1 MSVALAVTVH
11 DPEGVQAVAIERL
24 ADTLRGLFA
33 GFALNIS
40 DRTDA
45 RVGAVAER
53 VLGAKTMRHLQGEPF
68 IGRARRG
75 SVEMALTC
83 DAAQVLYCDLDHLL
97 RWVEADAGEV
107 RAVLS
112 RGLDADMLVIGR
124 SARTF
129 AAEPKRLQ
137 DTERVVNHIYALMT
151 GHEGFDVMFA
161 ARRLSRRAAEMI
173 VREAREDT
181 VGNDV
186 EWPLLVE
193 RAGLS
198 VA

>member
-1 MSVALAVTVH
+1 
-11 DPEGVQAVAIERL
+11 
-24 ADTLRGLFA
+24 
-33 GFALNIS
+33 
-40 DRTDA
+40 
-45 RVGAVAER
+45 
-53 VLGAKTMRHLQGEPF
+53 
-68 IGRARRG
+68 
-75 SVEMALTC
+75 
-83 DAAQVLYCDLDHLL
+83 CDLDHLL

-198 VA
+198 VAYAAADGLYYRTMEEFGAAADTNDSSALEWVRRIEYAALHAKALRRFLT